1 MKELPTLGLLT
12 ICGENQLGE
21 PVTETI
27 SIVQVRTHKKKRI
40 NKKCRKRYG
49 WKQTNGI
56 YTTVHSYNKKSPK
69 ADRVESVN
77 YYYDVEEI

>member
-1 MKELPTLGLLT
+1 MKNPST
-12 ICGENQLGE
+12 IRNLMIYGENQLGE

-40 NKKCRKRYG
+40 NKKWRKRYG

-69 ADRVESVN
+69 AHRVESVN
-77 YYYDVEEI
+77 YYYDVEET